1 MLFVFSQFIKYKI
14 YIGHSYKNTKF
25 LSSWILY
32 RLQNNI
38 WIIDIFKTIFFFK
51 NIVTFLKYLISYGF
65 PIWFINL
72 EITKEFMFL
81 MYSRLCGEF
90 ACTRYWIR
98 GMLSNY
104 SSISKSI
111 RKYGLKK
118 IVYKSSIFLKIINS
132 WHITRYTWPRAIFVT
147 NINSNYII
155 CNEAISMF
163 LPIIAII
170 DSNTKSYLVKFPIIS
185 NDDSMES
192 FYFIFNIISKLI
204 LLLKYKKLV
213 LWFFK
218 YKKIIKEINFKKL
231 INYLY
236 YIKKINLKKIFKPL
250 NLFNKFNW
258 NLKKIENFYKNNFNL
273 NYIFLKKNIIYFD
286 LKFIKKKLYFFKYN
300 QLSKYK
306 YEFMFKNKLNLNVSS
321 NIKKVLSS
329 LNRKKKHNKY
339 FIKKLKNIM
348 KYFILYWSSFVYS
361 VKNLRVFYNS
371 FLFDKSKK
379 NNNFLNLKYLYS
391 LNKKSDSFKFM
402 YFPFFFFI
410 KKRNSF
416 FKSILSNY
424 LNYQNIL
431 DNRLF
436 FFNNYYIKFFIELY
450 YNKWFLYVLNSN
462 LN

>member
-1 MLFVFSQFIKYKI
+1 MLFIFSQFIKYKI

-38 WIIDIFKTIFFFK
+38 WIIDIFKTIFFLK
-51 NIVTFLKYLISYGF
+51 NIVTFLKYLISYGL

-104 SSISKSI
+104 LSISKSI

-118 IVYKSSIFLKIINS
+118 IVYKSSIFLKIINN

-170 DSNTKSYLVKFPIIS
+170 DSNVKSFLVKFPIIS

-204 LLLKYKKLV
+204 LLLKYKKLI

-218 YKKIIKEINFKKL
+218 YKRIIKEINFKKL
-231 INYLY
+231 INHLY
-236 YIKKINLKKIFKPL
+236 YVKKINLKKIFKPL

-273 NYIFLKKNIIYFD
+273 NYIFFKKNIIYFD

-306 YEFMFKNKLNLNVSS
+306 HQFMFKNKLNLNVSR
-321 NIKKVLSS
+321 NIKNVLSS
-329 LNRKKKHNKY
+329 LNRRKKNNNY
-339 FIKKLKNIM
+339 FIKKLKNIT
-348 KYFILYWSSFVYS
+348 KYFILYWTSFVYS
-361 VKNLRVFYNS
+361 VKNLRIFYNS
-371 FLFDKSKK
+371 FDKNKK
-379 NNNFLNLKYLYS
+379 NNNFLNLKYLYN
-391 LNKKSDSFKFM
+391 LNKKLDNLKFM

-416 FKSILSNY
+416 FKTILSNY
-424 LNYQNIL
+424 SNYQNTL

-436 FFNNYYIKFFIELY
+436 FFNNYYIKIFIELY
-450 YNKWFLYVLNSN
+450 YNKWFLYLLNSN

>member
-1 MLFVFSQFIKYKI
+1 MLFSFNQFIKYKI

-38 WIIDIFKTIFFFK
+38 WIIDIFKIIFFLK
-51 NIVTFLKYLISYGF
+51 NIITFLKYLISYSL

-90 ACTRYWIR
+90 ACTRYWVR

-104 SSISKSI
+104 FSISKSI
-111 RKYGLKK
+111 KKYGLKK
-118 IVYKSSIFLKIINS
+118 IVYKSSIFLKIINN

-170 DSNTKSYLVKFPIIS
+170 DSNVKSFLVKFPIIS

-192 FYFIFNIISKLI
+192 FYFIFNTISKLI
-204 LLLKYKKLV
+204 LLLKYKKLI

-218 YKKIIKEINFKKL
+218 YKRVIKEINFKKL

-236 YIKKINLKKIFKPL
+236 YVKKINLKKIFKPL
-250 NLFNKFNW
+250 NLFNKFNL
-258 NLKKIENFYKNNFNL
+258 NLKKIESFYKNSFNL
-273 NYIFLKKNIIYFD
+273 NSFFYKKNIIYFD
-286 LKFIKKKLYFFKYN
+286 LKFIKKKLYFLKYSK
-300 QLSKYK
+300 LSKYK
-306 YEFMFKNKLNLNVSS
+306 YNFMFYNKLNINFSKNIKHVLCSLKKGRKKNK
-321 NIKKVLSS
+321 NIKKNKNVL
-329 LNRKKKHNKY
+329 NY
-339 FIKKLKNIM
+339 FS
-348 KYFILYWSSFVYS
+348 LYWTSFLHS
-361 VKNLRVFYNS
+361 VKNLRIFYNS
-371 FLFDKSKK
+371 LSLNKQQR
-379 NNNFLNLKYLYS
+379 NNNFLNLGFLQS
-391 LNKKSDSFKFM
+391 LKKQSNDFKFM
-402 YFPFFFFI
+402 YFPFFFII
-410 KKRNSF
+410 KKKNKF
-416 FKSILSNY
+416 FKNILSNY
-424 LNYQNIL
+424 SSYSNII
-431 DNRLF
+431 DNKLF
-436 FFNNYYIKFFIELY
+436 FHNNYYIKFFIELY
-450 YNKWFLYVLNSN
+450 YNKWFLYLLNSN